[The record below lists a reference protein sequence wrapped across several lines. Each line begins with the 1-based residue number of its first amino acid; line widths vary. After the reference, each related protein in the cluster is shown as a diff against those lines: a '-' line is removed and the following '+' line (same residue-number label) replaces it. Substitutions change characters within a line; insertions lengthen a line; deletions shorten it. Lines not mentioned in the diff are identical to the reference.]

1 MKFKTGICILLC
13 MLALLTGCGRETD
26 LEEPAGYQVYYV
38 DSNGTRLQAVS
49 YTPVADTFE
58 ELMDELIERLSD
70 NEGLYPSPLKNGV
83 KLQGYQR
90 GIDALRIDF
99 SQEYYD
105 LDNISEILLR
115 AAVIKT
121 FSQVPGVQKIMI
133 TVDGEQLL
141 DENGTAIPPM
151 DGESFIDAGE
161 GGINSYQFAT
171 ISLYFPNEDGKLKLE
186 KRSLKYSSNMVLEN
200 VVLEQ
205 LVKGPQE
212 DGVLPVFTAEMK
224 VNSISV
230 GEGKCLVDLNAAAA
244 QVSADTSSDPVVN
257 LYAIVNSLC
266 ETCDDIQSVSFTIN
280 GDSSALFGGEVSIK
294 DPFWM
299 NLPLIESSNSAAG
312 YQTPPIGVDPSL
324 APQADGSEM

>member
-1 MKFKTGICILLC
+1 M
-13 MLALLTGCGRETD
+13 
-26 LEEPAGYQVYYV
+26 
-38 DSNGTRLQAVS
+38 
-49 YTPVADTFE
+49 
-58 ELMDELIERLSD
+58 
-70 NEGLYPSPLKNGV
+70 
-83 KLQGYQR
+83 
-90 GIDALRIDF
+90 
-99 SQEYYD
+99 
-105 LDNISEILLR
+105 
-115 AAVIKT
+115 IKT

-212 DGVLPVFTAEMK
+212 DGMLPVFTAEMK

-299 NLPLIESSNSAAG
+299 NLPLIENTNSAAE